1 MSDISIEAMQRYSY
15 CTTAVENY
23 LKDIEIVVNDIM
35 YIKSPALRGKAI
47 ELFNENLKSA
57 KLKLEYLRSEF
68 SKHADAAPKAAEA
81 ADYKSSADE
90 DAFKRYDELCSK
102 KFPKTPEEI
111 KRYNEMYA
119 KQFPKTLEMIK
130 NNKVVNLHPQ
140 TPGYAVP
147 ETQKFTDDEIDA
159 VQLREDEKISD
170 NELHSYLSAIDKLN
184 GAIDKLNGK
193 ESESSTANDAD
204 NPANTLEALNSYV
217 GEMSKIAETDL
228 SSNLEQSS
236 ESKKTKQKRSKKDK
250 SSKKDKKQKST
261 SKAPKSKEEKTE
273 QKEKSK

>member
-68 SKHADAAPKAAEA
+68 SKHADAASKVAEA
-81 ADYKSSADE
+81 ADCKSSADE
-90 DAFKRYDELCSK
+90 DAFRRYDELCSK
-102 KFPKTPEEI
+102 MFPKTPEEI
-111 KRYNEMYA
+111 KLYNEMNA

-147 ETQKFTDDEIDA
+147 ETQKFTDDEINA

-170 NELHSYLSAIDKLN
+170 NELHSYLSTIDKLN
-184 GAIDKLNGK
+184 SKD
-193 ESESSTANDAD
+193 SESSAADGAD

-228 SSNLEQSS
+228 PSNLKQSS

-261 SKAPKSKEEKTE
+261 SKALKSKEEKTE

>member
-68 SKHADAAPKAAEA
+68 SKYADAAPKAAET
-81 ADYKSSADE
+81 ADE

-111 KRYNEMYA
+111 KLYNEMYA

-147 ETQKFTDDEIDA
+147 ETRKFTDDEIDA

-193 ESESSTANDAD
+193 DSESSTANDAD
-204 NPANTLEALNSYV
+204 DPANTLEALNSYV

-228 SSNLEQSS
+228 PSNLEQSS
-236 ESKKTKQKRSKKDK
+236 ESKKTKQKRSKKEK

-261 SKAPKSKEEKTE
+261 GKALKSKEEKTE

>member
-1 MSDISIEAMQRYSY
+1 MQRYSY

-47 ELFNENLKSA
+47 ELFNENLKNA

-68 SKHADAAPKAAEA
+68 SKYIDVSPKVAETADS
-81 ADYKSSADE
+81 KSLTTE
-90 DAFKRYDELCSK
+90 DAFKMYNELYNK
-102 KFPKTPEEI
+102 KFPKTSEEI
-111 KRYNEMYA
+111 KLYNKLYA
-119 KQFPKTLEMIK
+119 KQFPKTLQMIK
-130 NNKVVNLHPQ
+130 DNKAVNLHPV
-140 TPGYAVP
+140 TPGYAIP
-147 ETQKFTDDEIDA
+147 ETQEFTKDEINT

-170 NELHSYLSAIDKLN
+170 NELHSYLSALDKLY
-184 GAIDKLNGK
+184 GAIDKLNNK
-193 ESESSTANDAD
+193 DIESSTANSAD

-236 ESKKTKQKRSKKDK
+236 EIKKTKQKRSKKEK
-250 SSKKDKKQKST
+250 SNKKDKKQKNTDKALT
-261 SKAPKSKEEKTE
+261 SKAEKTE
-273 QKEKSK
+273 QKEQSK